1 MKHICILHFDEEDK
15 YISDNYYFN
24 NVLNLN
30 SYDTVY

>member
-1 MKHICILHFDEEDK
+1 MKIASILHFDEGEK